1 MDFSS
6 TTSHL
11 NGDHAEANGS
21 SQACFSSIDTKS
33 IDSSHSL
40 DIKNGDYIDVKQN
53 VFTTPPKLH
62 KKIITITGGTSK
74 AEPEEMDATR

>member
-1 MDFSS
+1 MDYSS

-40 DIKNGDYIDVKQN
+40 DIRNGDYIDLKQKDGSYLDYFCQKFNHVK
-53 VFTTPPKLH
+53 VT
-62 KKIITITGGTSK
+62 
-74 AEPEEMDATR
+74 E